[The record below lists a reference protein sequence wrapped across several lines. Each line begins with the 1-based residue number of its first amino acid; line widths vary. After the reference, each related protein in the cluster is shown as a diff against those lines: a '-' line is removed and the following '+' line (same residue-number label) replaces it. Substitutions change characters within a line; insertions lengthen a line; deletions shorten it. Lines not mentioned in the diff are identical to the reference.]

1 MSVWCSRSRAGD
13 CFISRDGRGRKI
25 ANCLTMMREMKM
37 GESER
42 CTMQDIV
49 SPRKVHWIA
58 CVLSPLHLSA
68 SWASQ
73 MLGCC
78 LEKGLREMRPFAFG
92 GARIVMLRS
101 FVPWKCSR
109 KDRQFVC
116 ALSWA
121 WVRFRD
127 NFQRVQFGA
136 EITSFPKNQVS
147 RNDQISVHFASM
159 TTCGPRRFRVCSQ
172 FWINSKVHHHQSSLA
187 QEGRRVGRDW
197 VIIHLRDRSAP
208 DDVVTVRMLLIYSNR
223 VVQSGVEKWCD

>member
-1 MSVWCSRSRAGD
+1 MSVWCSRSRARE

-136 EITSFPKNQVS
+136 EITSFPKIKYQEMIKSVS
-147 RNDQISVHFASM
+147 ISPRWQLVDHVASGCALNFGLIQKCI
-159 TTCGPRRFRVCSQ
+159 TINHRSPRR
-172 FWINSKVHHHQSSLA
+172 A
-187 QEGRRVGRDW
+187 DEW
-197 VIIHLRDRSAP
+197 VVI
-208 DDVVTVRMLLIYSNR
+208 
-223 VVQSGVEKWCD
+223 EW